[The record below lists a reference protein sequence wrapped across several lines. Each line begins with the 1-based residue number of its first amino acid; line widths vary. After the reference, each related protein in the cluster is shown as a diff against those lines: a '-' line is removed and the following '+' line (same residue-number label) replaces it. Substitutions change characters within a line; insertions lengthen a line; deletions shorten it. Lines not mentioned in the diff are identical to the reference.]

1 MPCTHPGFS
10 KSRHGY
16 GQEGACP
23 KFIVCLLQTL
33 VTPAEGNPRPFAT
46 HFPSPDLNSA
56 ALRVSSSSDDALVAP
71 VVSAMTSPAGLFLSS
86 SYSGSGQPA
95 LSLSFWNMALSWR
108 TCGLSVRFG
117 PVSCGMMSPLLS
129 DPKLVSWAPSLL
141 SAPSLGGLS
150 QRHGFT
156 SGHPPP
162 PAPPFASQALA
173 SSMSSRSPGG
183 CPAWRSRR
191 CLRKV
196 QNETLDSTAGVHL
209 PSLSRLQPRGTP
221 AAQALSLAVHMLLLA
236 GSNVYLHYVLALPTF
251 SFPAVS
257 P

>member
-129 DPKLVSWAPSLL
+129 DPKLVS
-141 SAPSLGGLS
+141 
-150 QRHGFT
+150 
-156 SGHPPP
+156 
-162 PAPPFASQALA
+162 
-173 SSMSSRSPGG
+173 
-183 CPAWRSRR
+183 
-191 CLRKV
+191 
-196 QNETLDSTAGVHL
+196 
-209 PSLSRLQPRGTP
+209 
-221 AAQALSLAVHMLLLA
+221 
-236 GSNVYLHYVLALPTF
+236 
-251 SFPAVS
+251 
-257 P
+257 